1 MTLNPFKRMI
11 EVTFQILLNPFS
23 FYTESIQHIIQ
34 LIRGS
39 EYWLYDPTH
48 KIQVTHMTLDEIAK
62 LAGVSKTTA
71 SYVINGKAQKYRISE
86 KTQQKVMAVVEEYN
100 YRPDHAASSLRAGN
114 SRSFGLIIPD
124 LENSSYARLA
134 KLIEQNSRKVGYQ
147 ILIGCSDDDAETE
160 RKVAD
165 ALVSRRID
173 ALLVASS
180 MSDANEFYLK
190 LQNSGTPVIAI
201 DRPLD
206 DEHFACVISEDF
218 EAAFE
223 LTHSILDDSIE
234 SVGLIGALPDLN
246 ISRERQL
253 GFEAANK
260 AYGQQV
266 GLSENKP
273 TVVGY
278 GEHFDRESGREI
290 FEGWIAKDAVPD
302 AIVTMSYTLLE
313 GVLDVMVE
321 KPELVNQVKLATF
334 GDNRLL
340 DFLPFKVHSL
350 PQQFEVIADSA
361 FALALNA
368 SAKRYQAG
376 IELVPRSL
384 VRRG

>member
-1 MTLNPFKRMI
+1 
-11 EVTFQILLNPFS
+11 
-23 FYTESIQHIIQ
+23 
-34 LIRGS
+34 
-39 EYWLYDPTH
+39 
-48 KIQVTHMTLDEIAK
+48 MTLDEISK

-86 KTQQKVMAVVEEYN
+86 KTQQKVMAVVDEYN

-134 KLIEQNSRKVGYQ
+134 KLIEQNSREVGYQ
-147 ILIGCSDDDAETE
+147 ILIGCSDDDPETE
-160 RKVAD
+160 RKVAE

-173 ALLVASS
+173 ALFVASA
-180 MSDANEFYLK
+180 MPDANQFYLK
-190 LQNSGTPVIAI
+190 MQKSGTPVIAI

-218 EAAFE
+218 GAAYE
-223 LTHSILDDSIE
+223 VTHSLLEERIE

-253 GFEAANK
+253 GFEAAITAYNK
-260 AYGQQV
+260 KNVAD
-266 GLSENKP
+266 NKRESC
-273 TVVGY
+273 VGY
-278 GEHFDRESGREI
+278 GEHFDRASGKSVL
-290 FEGWIAKDAVPD
+290 EGWIAQDTVPD
-302 AIVTMSYTLLE
+302 AIVTTSYTLLE
-313 GVLDVMVE
+313 GVLDVLLE
-321 KPELVNQVKLATF
+321 KPEWVDKIKLATF

-361 FALALNA
+361 FALAINA

-376 IELVPRSL
+376 IELVPRKIT
-384 VRRG
+384 RR